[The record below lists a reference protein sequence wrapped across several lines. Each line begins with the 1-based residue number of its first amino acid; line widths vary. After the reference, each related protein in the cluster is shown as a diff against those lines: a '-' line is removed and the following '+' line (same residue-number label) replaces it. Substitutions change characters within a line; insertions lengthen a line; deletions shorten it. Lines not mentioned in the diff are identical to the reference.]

1 MLALPV
7 PQTSLR
13 VLFVEDSAA
22 EVEHIRL
29 ELARH
34 GFQVQARVTR
44 TRAEFL
50 AAISDGP
57 WDVVLSGY
65 STERFT
71 PADALGLLLAH
82 DADIP
87 FIIVSRASGDDATIE
102 TVRPGA
108 QDQAVMS
115 NLRQLGPAVE
125 RELREAA
132 NRRMQRSTQDALQA
146 WNIACGTRSA
156 RKP

>member
-1 MLALPV
+1 MPV
-7 PQTSLR
+7 PHTNLR
-13 VLFVEDSAA
+13 VLFVEDSSAD
-22 EVEHIRL
+22 VEHIRL

-34 GFQVQARVTR
+34 GFQVQAKVTR

-50 AAISDGP
+50 AALSEGP
-57 WDVVLSGY
+57 WDVVLSGH
-65 STERFT
+65 STELFT
-71 PADALGLLLAH
+71 PADAMSLLLEH

-87 FIIVSRASGDDATIE
+87 FIIVSRASGDDATKE

-108 QDQAVMS
+108 QDQALTS
-115 NLRQLGPAVE
+115 NLGELGPAVE

-132 NRRMQRSTQDALQA
+132 NRRMQQSTQAALQA